1 MTASLL
7 RLTWDGA
14 LHVREQVFID
24 VLESVNILMSQNGT
38 LLRSDVTGK
47 IKMKALLTGMP
58 ECKFGLNDKL
68 LMDRDAAAGG
78 GGKRRSQSVE
88 LEDCAFHRCVR
99 LRTFDTDRTITFVP
113 PDGEFELMR
122 YGPGA
127 TRCCQHTLHTNQRPR
142 SVLLAPLPQLPH
154 HGEHQPAVPHHPRY

>member
-1 MTASLL
+1 
-7 RLTWDGA
+7 
-14 LHVREQVFID
+14 

-38 LLRSDVTGK
+38 LLRSDVTGV

-68 LMDRDAAAGG
+68 LMDRDGG
-78 GGKRRSQSVE
+78 ASSGTRRGKSQAVE

-122 YGPGA
+122 
-127 TRCCQHTLHTNQRPR
+127 
-142 SVLLAPLPQLPH
+142 
-154 HGEHQPAVPHHPRY
+154 

>member
-1 MTASLL
+1 M
-7 RLTWDGA
+7 
-14 LHVREQVFID
+14 
-24 VLESVNILMSQNGT
+24 LESVNILMSQNGT

-122 YGPGA
+122 CVAWPYLAVAPAAAHAKCPCADTPPPSVRTPCRCGCSCRRARVGA
-127 TRCCQHTLHTNQRPR
+127 Q
-142 SVLLAPLPQLPH
+142 
-154 HGEHQPAVPHHPRY
+154 VPHH